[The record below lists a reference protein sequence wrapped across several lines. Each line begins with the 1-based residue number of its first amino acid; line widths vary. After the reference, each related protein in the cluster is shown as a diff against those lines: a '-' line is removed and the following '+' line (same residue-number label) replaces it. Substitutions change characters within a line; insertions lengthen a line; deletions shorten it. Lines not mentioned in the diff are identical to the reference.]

1 MSEDGNR
8 RVVRTEPDA
17 EGTRRPF
24 EDAERLAEEWGEKA
38 VRWLAHTVERAREE
52 AEDIWAD
59 AQEKR
64 RQL

>member
-1 MSEDGNR
+1 MSENGKRPLDRGEAQAETGG
-8 RVVRTEPDA
+8 RT
-17 EGTRRPF
+17 F
-24 EDAERLAEEWGEKA
+24 EEAERLAEEWGEKA
-38 VRWLAHTVERAREE
+38 VRWLARTVERAREE

>member
-1 MSEDGNR
+1 MSEDGR
-8 RVVRTEPDA
+8 RSGDDGDA
-17 EGTRRPF
+17 DAAGAGGRF
-24 EDAERLAEEWGEKA
+24 EDAERVAEEWGEKA
-38 VRWLAHTVERAREE
+38 AQWLARTVERAREE